1 MPSSAH
7 SHRNRSALR
16 KIPLFYLWVVPFG
29 LQTLAA
35 IGIAGYLS
43 YRNYQKDIETVA
55 HQVLVD
61 TGDLVDQNLKI
72 YLALT
77 QALSNEMAPTSHKT
91 ISPETGIFIFNQFL
105 KSLNVGETGQ
115 VYLLNR
121 QGYLVAASTNEI
133 EFNAGGKGQ
142 LVEPWQPSVADL
154 LVQNSQ
160 NSLTRGSATAL
171 LQQVHSLQ
179 RIQQPSNFKLQ
190 FGQDRY
196 FMRVQPLSLGDR
208 PQSVS
213 HRFDWL
219 IVVVLPESDLHRQPA
234 SHLSTLLL
242 VCGGMLTL
250 AALKTLWTAHWVTQ
264 AVNQLNRAAAQ
275 ISQGD
280 FSAAQVDSPVR
291 ELAALGQAFQTME
304 QRLQSSF
311 QATSENEHRLQ
322 QSLDALPVGVII
334 YQPDGQ
340 AVYVNPVGRSL
351 FGAEDLAQLA
361 PTALIRTGQ
370 IRSYTTGLPYPIA
383 DFPIV
388 RALNGESAT
397 SEDLVLHCSEPLQYL
412 EMRAVPICNRESTLT
427 SVLVVVQDITTRCQT
442 ERLMQDYNRELTTQV
457 AEQTTA
463 LKRSEA
469 RLRAMLEAIPDLIV
483 LIGKDDTFLEKIKSI
498 ELQDGFSIDQPAI
511 GQPITEIMPAS
522 VAALELA
529 AIQQV
534 QATGQVYVY
543 KQQLQIGD
551 RQHYEEVR
559 AVPYQDD
566 AVLFMVR
573 NITARKL
580 AELELKQTLQKL
592 TSHIENSPLATIL
605 WDHKMRVQYWSEQ
618 AERMFGWPAS
628 EVVGQTVEELGLVYE
643 ADKAVVEQ
651 AIQKLLMGV
660 PRLICANRNYRK
672 DGSVIDCEWF
682 NSVLVD
688 EQGCLASIM
697 SQVQDVSDRK
707 RTETQLRLSQERL
720 AEAQRVAQIGSWEV
734 NMITHSVNWSEEMYR
749 IFGYD
754 SSLPPPPLMAF
765 LEQLPPSDRHA
776 FQQAFDEAAQTLQPT
791 RVEYRFKHR
800 DQSNRYVETW
810 ITAEGDAQRRTRFLG
825 TALDITARKQAEAAL
840 QRSEARLQNLAAN
853 MPSSVIY
860 RYVQRQ
866 DGSDA
871 FTYVSPSCREL
882 WELAPEAVM
891 QDTAPLWALLHP
903 EDRKPLKAA
912 IEQSQQ
918 NLTTWRSEHRLIMP
932 SGKIKWCQGIA
943 RPERLPNGDTAW
955 DGVLLDISDRKQA
968 EAKLRQQEQQLRL
981 LTNAL
986 PVFISYADTEQ
997 RYRFVNRTYE
1007 THFGQPADWFIGKH
1021 LREVIGEQGY
1031 EQVKGYVQRVLQG
1044 EQVQYELLMPS
1055 ERQPERYLSVV
1066 LVPDMSE
1073 PGLVRGYYS
1082 LITDI
1087 TQQKLTENALRQNKI
1102 RLENLARAIP
1112 GHLYTLVLTP
1122 QGDLSFEYSNMAAE
1136 DILEVPLQELLDNP
1150 QLTID
1155 LIHPE
1160 DRADYLVAAEQ
1171 SALTLSQ
1178 FCHEWRI
1185 ITPTGKVKWV
1195 QASSQPEQR
1204 ENGSICWH
1212 GILQD
1217 VSDRKAIERIK
1228 SEFISIVSH
1237 ELRTPLTGIRGAL
1250 GLAASGVYDSKPDR
1264 TQRMI
1269 RIALE
1274 DTDRLVRLV
1283 NNMLDL
1289 ERLEAG
1295 KAHLKLEVCAV
1306 DGLMQ
1311 RAIDVMQSAAD
1322 AADIQI
1328 VLQPSH
1334 MIALAAPDAIVQ
1346 TLTNLVS
1353 NAIKF
1358 SPAKSQIYLGADRIP
1373 GAVIPTPALQEG
1385 CNFSCCR
1392 ETVIRIAIRDQGRGI
1407 PVEQLE
1413 TIFERFQQVD
1423 VSDSRK
1429 KGGTGLGLAI
1439 CRNIIRQ
1446 HGGKIWVESQ
1456 LGLGSV
1462 FYFTLPAMTEDL

>member
-1 MPSSAH
+1 M
-7 SHRNRSALR
+7 
-16 KIPLFYLWVVPFG
+16 
-29 LQTLAA
+29 
-35 IGIAGYLS
+35 
-43 YRNYQKDIETVA
+43 VA
-55 HQVLVD
+55 DQVLTD
-61 TGDLVDQNLKI
+61 TGDLVDHNLKTH
-72 YLALT
+72 LALT
-77 QALSNEMAPTSHKT
+77 QALSHEMTATGQKT

-105 KSLNVGETGQ
+105 KSLKVGETGQ

-121 QGYLVAASTNEI
+121 QGYLVAASTNEV
-133 EFNAGGKGQ
+133 EFNAGGPGQ
-142 LVEPWQPSVADL
+142 LLEPWQPSVVNL
-154 LVQNSQ
+154 LVQDSR
-160 NSLTRGSATAL
+160 NSLTRSSAAAL
-171 LQQVHSLQ
+171 LQQVRSLQ
-179 RIQQPSNFKLQ
+179 WIQQPRNFNLQ
-190 FGQDRY
+190 SGRDRY
-196 FMRVQPLSLGDR
+196 FIRVQPLSLGNR
-208 PQSVS
+208 PRLVS
-213 HRFDWL
+213 QRFDWL
-219 IVVVLPESDLHRQPA
+219 IVVVLPAADLHRLPA

-242 VCGGMLTL
+242 VCGGMLSL
-250 AALKTLWTAHWVTQ
+250 AALKTLWAARWVTR
-264 AVNQLNRAAAQ
+264 AVDQLNQAAAQ

-280 FSAAQVDSPVR
+280 FSAAPVDSPIR
-291 ELAALGQAFQTME
+291 ELAALGQAFQVME

-311 QATSENEHRLQ
+311 QAISESEHRLQ
-322 QSLDALPVGVII
+322 QSLEALPVGVMI

-340 AVYVNPVGRSL
+340 AIYVNPVGRSL
-351 FGAEDLAQLA
+351 FGVTDLAQFT
-361 PTALIRTGQ
+361 PTALIRAGQ
-370 IRSYTTGLPYPIA
+370 IRCHPTGLPYPIA

-388 RALNGESAT
+388 RALSGESAT
-397 SEDLVLHCSEPLQYL
+397 CEDLVLHCSEPLRYL

-442 ERLMQDYNRELTTQV
+442 ERLMQDYNRELATQV

-483 LIGKDDTFLEKIKSI
+483 VIGTDGTFLEKIKSI
-498 ELQDGFSIDQPAI
+498 EWQDDGFLTNQPAI
-511 GQPITEIMPAS
+511 GQPITELMPAS
-522 VAALELA
+522 VAALGLA

-534 QATGQVYVY
+534 QASGQVCVY
-543 KQQLQIGD
+543 EQQVQIGD
-551 RQHYEEVR
+551 RPHYEEVR
-559 AVPYQDD
+559 AVPYQED

-605 WDHKMRVQYWSEQ
+605 WDHTMRVQYWSEQ
-618 AERMFGWPAS
+618 AERIFGWPAS
-628 EVVGQTVEELGLVYE
+628 EAVSQTFEELGLVYE
-643 ADKAVVEQ
+643 ADKDAVKQV
-651 AIQKLLMGV
+651 IQKLLMGE

-682 NSVLVD
+682 NSVLMD
-688 EQGCLASIM
+688 EQGRLTSIM

-720 AEAQRVAQIGSWEV
+720 AEAQRIAQIGSWEV
-734 NMITHSVNWSEEMYR
+734 NLLTHSINWSEEMYR

-754 SSLPPPPLMAF
+754 PALPPPSIVAF
-765 LEQLPPSDRHA
+765 LGQMPPSDRHA
-776 FQQAFDEAAQTLQPT
+776 FQQAFDNAAQTLQPT
-791 RVEYRFKHR
+791 RVEYRFQHR
-800 DQSNRYVETW
+800 DQSTRHIETW
-810 ITAEGDAQRRTRFLG
+810 ITAEGDAQRHTRFFG
-825 TALDITARKQAEAAL
+825 TALDVTARKQAEAAL

-882 WELAPEAVM
+882 WELAPETVM

-903 EDRKPLKAA
+903 EDWKPLKAS
-912 IEQSQQ
+912 IEQSRQ
-918 NLTTWRSEHRLIMP
+918 NLTTWRFEHRLIMP

-955 DGVLLDISDRKQA
+955 DGVSLDISDRKQA

-1007 THFGQPADWFIGKH
+1007 TYFRQPADWFIGKH
-1021 LREVIGEQGY
+1021 LREVIGENGY
-1031 EQVKGYVQRVLQG
+1031 EQVKGHVEQVLRG
-1044 EQVQYELLMPS
+1044 EQVQYELSMPS
-1055 ERQPERYLSVV
+1055 AHQPERYISVV
-1066 LVPDMSE
+1066 LVPDISE
-1073 PGLVRGYYS
+1073 PGQVRGYYS

-1122 QGDLSFEYSNMAAE
+1122 QGGLSFEYSNLAAE
-1136 DILEVPLQELLDNP
+1136 DILEVPLQDLLDNP
-1150 QLTID
+1150 QLTVD

-1160 DRADYLVAAEQ
+1160 DRAGYLLAAER

-1178 FCHEWRI
+1178 FHHEWRI
-1185 ITPTGKVKWV
+1185 LTPTGKVKWV
-1195 QASSQPEQR
+1195 QANSQPEQR
-1204 ENGSICWH
+1204 EDGSICWH

-1217 VSDRKAIERIK
+1217 VSDRKAIDRIK

-1250 GLAASGVYDSKPDR
+1250 GLAASGVYDNKPDR

-1295 KAHLKLEVCAV
+1295 KAHLKLEVCTVAE
-1306 DGLMQ
+1306 LMQ
-1311 RAIDVMQSAAD
+1311 RAINVMQSAAE
-1322 AADIQI
+1322 AADIQL
-1328 VLQPSH
+1328 VLQPSSLVT
-1334 MIALAAPDAIVQ
+1334 LAAPDAIVQ

-1358 SPAKSQIYLGADRIP
+1358 SPAKSKIHLRADRIP
-1373 GAVIPTPALQEG
+1373 GAMVPTPAVPEG
-1385 CNFSCCR
+1385 YNFTCCR
-1392 ETVIRIAIRDQGRGI
+1392 ETVIRIAVQDQGRGI
-1407 PVEQLE
+1407 PAGQLE

-1423 VSDSRK
+1423 VSDSRRE
-1429 KGGTGLGLAI
+1429 GGTGLGLAI
-1439 CRNIIRQ
+1439 CCNIIQQ
-1446 HGGKIWVESQ
+1446 HGGKIWAESQ